1 MRKDCL
7 EIVCEEKEIVTRLKR
22 VRRKEGVVGSDSLWK
37 RHREARRGCEKMEEK
52 VVLGMR
58 KAAGVL

>member
-1 MRKDCL
+1 M
-7 EIVCEEKEIVTRLKR
+7 VCEEKEIVTRLKR
-22 VRRKEGVVGSDSLWK
+22 VRRKEGVMGSDSLWK
-37 RHREARRGCEKMEEK
+37 RHSEARRGCEKTGEK